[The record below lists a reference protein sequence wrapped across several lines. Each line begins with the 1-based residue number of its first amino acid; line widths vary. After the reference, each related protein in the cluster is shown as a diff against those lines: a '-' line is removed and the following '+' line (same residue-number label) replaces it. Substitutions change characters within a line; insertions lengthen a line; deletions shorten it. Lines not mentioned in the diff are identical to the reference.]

1 MVKTI
6 IFDLGGVIM
15 TIDNDEALR
24 RFQELGLKDA
34 AKHLD
39 PYCQNG
45 IFGDLEEG
53 KLDAE
58 EFRIRLGRLCGH
70 AVSQEEV
77 GHAWLGYRKEVPQ
90 RNLDFL
96 TQLRTE
102 GYRVVLLSN
111 TNPYMMRWAD
121 SNDFD
126 GQGHPIGYYFDAMY
140 RSYEV
145 KLMKPDENFFRY
157 VLRKEQVLPEET
169 LFVDDGPRNVAAASE
184 LAIHTYCPQNG
195 EDWTQEL
202 KKHLQ

>member
-24 RFQELGLKDA
+24 RFQDLGLKDA

-53 KLDAE
+53 KIDRE
-58 EFRIRLGRLCGH
+58 EFRLRLGRLCGH
-70 AVSQEEV
+70 AVSQEECAY
-77 GHAWLGYRKEVPQ
+77 AWLGYRKEVPQ
-90 RNLDFL
+90 RNLDCL
-96 TQLRTE
+96 QQLRKD

-111 TNPYMMRWAD
+111 TNPFMMEWAD

-126 GQGHPIGYYFDAMY
+126 SNGHAIGYYFDAMY
-140 RSYEV
+140 RSFEV
-145 KLMKPDENFFRY
+145 RLMKPDENFFHH
-157 VLRKEQVLPEET
+157 VLAAEQVLPEEA
-169 LFVDDGPRNVAAASE
+169 LFVDDSPRNVAAASQ
-184 LAIHTYCPQNG
+184 LGIQTYCPVNG
-195 EDWTQEL
+195 EDWTEHLPDML
-202 KKHLQ
+202 K